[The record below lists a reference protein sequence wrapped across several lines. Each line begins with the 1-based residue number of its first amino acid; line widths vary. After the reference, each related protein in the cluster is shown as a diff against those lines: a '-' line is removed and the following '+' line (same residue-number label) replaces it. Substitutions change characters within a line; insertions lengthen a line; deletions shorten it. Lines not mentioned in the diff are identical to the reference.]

1 MAPPRL
7 NHSRRAQPKPTGI
20 HADVEC
26 IKRMRDGI
34 ESMRHTM
41 RGSHR
46 TIEGARRAIGR
57 ADEIVA
63 RQLSERR

>member
-1 MAPPRL
+1 MAPPRF
-7 NHSRRAQPKPTGI
+7 NRSRGAQSKPTGI
-20 HADVEC
+20 HDDVEC
-26 IKRMRDGI
+26 IEHMRDGI